1 LRRAAESRKLRAEQ
15 PFAGGEPEGVKHFDH
30 DMHVRYASPDWKIGE
45 WAARHHGV
53 VSRCELF
60 EMGIGRGA
68 LEHRLRT
75 GRLRLLYPGVYAVGH
90 TALNGHGL
98 WMAAVKAC
106 GPEALLS
113 HQSGA
118 ALLALRQ
125 TASPI
130 IHVTTPGRASPRG
143 IRVHRVRRLHPDDV
157 AVVDR
162 VPVTS
167 VARTLLDLAD
177 VLPASQLIRAIEQA
191 ERLQIFDLRAVN
203 QLVTRSTG
211 RRVRTLLTAI
221 AAVEGEPARVNSHW
235 ERDLL
240 DFCDDHDIQRPELN
254 VIVEGYEVDALWR
267 EKKVIVEL
275 DSYAFHRSLRAFEN
289 DRLKY
294 AKLQLARYIVLPLTR
309 LDDAAAGMISAAIAA
324 R

>member
-1 LRRAAESRKLRAEQ
+1 MRTQ
-15 PFAGGEPEGVKHFDH
+15 N
-30 DMHVRYASPDWKIGE
+30 ASPRLAVAE
-45 WAARHHGV
+45 FAARHHGV
-53 VSRCELF
+53 VSQSELLDL
-60 EMGIGRGA
+60 G
-68 LEHRLRT
+68 LSRT
-75 GRLRLLYPGVYAVGH
+75 GVKRWAEDGRLHRIHRGVYAVGH
-90 TALNGHGL
+90 TALSGHGL

-118 ALLALRQ
+118 ALCAIRQ
-125 TASPI
+125 TSSPI

-143 IRVHRVRRLHPDDV
+143 IRVHRVRQLHPDDA
-157 AVVDR
+157 AVVDG

-191 ERLQIFDLRAVN
+191 ERLQIFDLGAVN

-211 RRVRTLLTAI
+211 RRVRTLLRAI
-221 AAVEGEPARVNSHW
+221 AAVEGEPPRVNSNW

-240 DFCDDHDIQRPELN
+240 DFCDGHGIPRPELN